1 VRAAEETTADLDS
14 MPDDSA
20 LAVLTNRRK
29 SLDRT
34 FEAIERMP
42 CAGSYQLKTLV
53 IVITTNFACCHI
65 DLLHIVLKDLR
76 RDLAA
81 LAGTIVEVLTGR
93 SGHRFTCSAIMP
105 PAAPEVDPIAALP
118 ARNASFSDAKSAVTA
133 VTQKSEQN
141 KERSN
146 PAQLENRGSRRGEFR
161 PQSNYMG
168 AGSGSGGTTSGVE
181 PGSGSGF
188 TGGTTS
194 GSVPGP
200 GSGSGLGSG
209 SVPGT
214 GGGGV
219 RGGAT
224 GISNSFAYPMLYP
237 KLPIPW
243 V

>member
-1 VRAAEETTADLDS
+1 VRTAEETTADLDS

-93 SGHRFTCSAIMP
+93 SGHVSLAP
-105 PAAPEVDPIAALP
+105 P
-118 ARNASFSDAKSAVTA
+118 
-133 VTQKSEQN
+133 
-141 KERSN
+141 
-146 PAQLENRGSRRGEFR
+146 
-161 PQSNYMG
+161 
-168 AGSGSGGTTSGVE
+168 
-181 PGSGSGF
+181 
-188 TGGTTS
+188 
-194 GSVPGP
+194 
-200 GSGSGLGSG
+200 
-209 SVPGT
+209 
-214 GGGGV
+214 
-219 RGGAT
+219 
-224 GISNSFAYPMLYP
+224 
-237 KLPIPW
+237 
-243 V
+243 

>member
-1 VRAAEETTADLDS
+1 VRTAEETTADLDS

-20 LAVLTNRRK
+20 LAVFTNGRK

-42 CAGSYQLKTLV
+42 CAGSYQLKTLI

-105 PAAPEVDPIAALP
+105 PAAPEVDPIAAFP
-118 ARNASFSDAKSAVTA
+118 AAMPPSLMPNLVTA

-146 PAQLENRGSRRGEFR
+146 PAQLENRGSRGGEFR
-161 PQSNYMG
+161 SQSNYIG
-168 AGSGSGGTTSGVE
+168 AGSGSGGTAQVLGLE
-181 PGSGSGF
+181 PHLAQCLD
-188 TGGTTS
+188 
-194 GSVPGP
+194 VALDP
-200 GSGSGLGSG
+200 
-209 SVPGT
+209 V
-214 GGGGV
+214 
-219 RGGAT
+219 
-224 GISNSFAYPMLYP
+224 
-237 KLPIPW
+237 
-243 V
+243 

>member
-1 VRAAEETTADLDS
+1 MRTAEETTADLDS

-20 LAVLTNRRK
+20 LAVLTNGRK

-133 VTQKSEQN
+133 VTQKSEQIKKDRIPRN
-141 KERSN
+141 LRT
-146 PAQLENRGSRRGEFR
+146 AVRGEMNCAR
-161 PQSNYMG
+161 NR
-168 AGSGSGGTTSGVE
+168 T
-181 PGSGSGF
+181 
-188 TGGTTS
+188 
-194 GSVPGP
+194 
-200 GSGSGLGSG
+200 
-209 SVPGT
+209 
-214 GGGGV
+214 
-219 RGGAT
+219 
-224 GISNSFAYPMLYP
+224 
-237 KLPIPW
+237 K
-243 V
+243 

>member
-20 LAVLTNRRK
+20 LAVLTNWRK

-42 CAGSYQLKTLV
+42 CADSYQLKSLV
-53 IVITTNFACCHI
+53 IVITTNFARCHI
-65 DLLHIVLKDLR
+65 DLLHIALKHLR

-81 LAGTIVEVLTGR
+81 VAGTIVEVLTGR

-146 PAQLENRGSRRGEFR
+146 PAQLENHGEVNCAR
-161 PQSNYMG
+161 NR
-168 AGSGSGGTTSGVE
+168 T
-181 PGSGSGF
+181 
-188 TGGTTS
+188 
-194 GSVPGP
+194 
-200 GSGSGLGSG
+200 
-209 SVPGT
+209 
-214 GGGGV
+214 
-219 RGGAT
+219 R
-224 GISNSFAYPMLYP
+224 
-237 KLPIPW
+237 
-243 V
+243 